1 MADDG
6 RGSKAAE
13 CTAPGGRN
21 VLAVLGQPLDV
32 GLIDDRVFPR
42 DRWSAFFPPG
52 EGLVDDDA
60 LGHPARVVPSIE
72 RQVGPCAAGAIAEMG
87 IAPDEAPG
95 QVPGVGVDEELMGVE
110 AEPAFGLIA
119 AVNAVTIELSRPD
132 IVQVAVPDILSSLRQ
147 GDAFDFAAAV
157 AIEEAELD
165 LRCIR

>member
-1 MADDG
+1 
-6 RGSKAAE
+6 
-13 CTAPGGRN
+13 
-21 VLAVLGQPLDV
+21 
-32 GLIDDRVFPR
+32 
-42 DRWSAFFPPG
+42 
-52 EGLVDDDA
+52 
-60 LGHPARVVPSIE
+60 
-72 RQVGPCAAGAIAEMG
+72 
-87 IAPDEAPG
+87 
-95 QVPGVGVDEELMGVE
+95 MGVE